1 MTDEAVQEAVLPI
14 RSQDGKEKKRWR
26 DLTGPYQ
33 QLERHAESKMRGQ
46 EHWKGGDRE
55 MKRERK
61 KAPSK
66 KSGWSITH
74 IHPSLSRFFCQFF
87 KGPKKTSWLNAQNLQ
102 EGMSRGYNLH
112 AALYCQYKFK
122 LWFIFIWF
130 SSGFWMLCE
139 YSKLWQILKRLPARS
154 TLWIRSSGIYC
165 AAPWGHCVHC
175 SFEKLLKLTPTDRQY
190 IFSMTT
196 AANISHYYI
205 W

>member
-1 MTDEAVQEAVLPI
+1 MWVIGADMHFCPTKAANVENVDLNFPCSTKQHQQQPKLGGVRAIYQAFGMN
-14 RSQDGKEKKRWR
+14 DGWGGPGGRVANS
-26 DLTGPYQ
+26 LTGPDQ

-74 IHPSLSRFFCQFF
+74 IHPSLSLFFCQFF

-112 AALYCQYKFK
+112 AALYCQYKFM

-139 YSKLWQILKRLPARS
+139 YSKL
-154 TLWIRSSGIYC
+154 
-165 AAPWGHCVHC
+165 
-175 SFEKLLKLTPTDRQY
+175 
-190 IFSMTT
+190 
-196 AANISHYYI
+196 
-205 W
+205 

>member
-1 MTDEAVQEAVLPI
+1 MLNETTPTATEAGWCAGHLSGFWDEWRMR
-14 RSQDGKEKKRWR
+14 RSRRQCCQFAAKMEKKKRWR
-26 DLTGPYQ
+26 DLTGPDQ

-74 IHPSLSRFFCQFF
+74 IHPSLSLFFCQFF

-112 AALYCQYKFK
+112 AALYCQYKFM

-139 YSKLWQILKRLPARS
+139 YSKL
-154 TLWIRSSGIYC
+154 
-165 AAPWGHCVHC
+165 
-175 SFEKLLKLTPTDRQY
+175 
-190 IFSMTT
+190 
-196 AANISHYYI
+196 
-205 W
+205 